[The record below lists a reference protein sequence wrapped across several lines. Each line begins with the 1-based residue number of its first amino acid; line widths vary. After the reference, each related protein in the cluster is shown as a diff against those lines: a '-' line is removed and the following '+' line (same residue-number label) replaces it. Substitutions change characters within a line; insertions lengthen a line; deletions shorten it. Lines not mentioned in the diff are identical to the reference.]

1 MKLNRMR
8 KIFSLTFLGLF
19 LFSSHSFSMGQKGD
33 FIGSAGMGILTSPT
47 LFLIS
52 PELAYVHSSDLTLG
66 GLAQMGLGGGG
77 VLFTASGAVRH
88 FFGGSPRVRPCI
100 EGALGLSLASSLFSS
115 SVGVHIGAGMGFD
128 YILDKRTAIGT
139 MIRLNFSPPLKSFF
153 LSWPI
158 VTLRFLL

>member
-1 MKLNRMR
+1 MKNL
-8 KIFSLTFLGLF
+8 ILIVVTFLI
-19 LFSSHSFSMGQKGD
+19 LFSGHSFGFGTKGE
-33 FIGSAGMGILTSPT
+33 FIGSAGMGIMTSPT

-52 PELAYVHSSDLTLG
+52 PELEYVHSEDLVLG

-77 VLFTASGAVRH
+77 VLFTASGKVRH
-88 FFGGSPRVRPCI
+88 YFGETTRVKPCV

-115 SVGVHIGAGMGFD
+115 AVGVHIEAGMGFD

-153 LSWPI
+153 ISWPI
-158 VTLRFLL
+158 VTMRFLL

>member
-1 MKLNRMR
+1 MKNL
-8 KIFSLTFLGLF
+8 IISAVVSLILISLP
-19 LFSSHSFSMGQKGD
+19 SFGMGTKGD

-52 PELAYVHSSDLTLG
+52 PELEYVHSEDLALG

-77 VLFTASGAVRH
+77 VLFTASGKIRH
-88 FFGGSPRVRPCI
+88 FFGGSPRVKPCV
-100 EGALGLSLASSLFSS
+100 EAGLGLSLASSLFSS
-115 SVGVHIGAGMGFD
+115 AVGVHIEAGMGFD

-139 MIRLNFSPPLKSFF
+139 MVRLNFSPPLKSFF

-158 VTLRFLL
+158 VTMRFLL

>member
-1 MKLNRMR
+1 MIR
-8 KIFSLTFLGLF
+8 LGLLLLGL
-19 LFSSHSFSMGQKGD
+19 LFCSVRSHAIGSKGD
-33 FIGSAGMGILTSPT
+33 FIGSAGLGIVTSPT

-52 PELAYVHSSDLTLG
+52 PQLEYVHSRDIQLG

-77 VLFTASGAVRH
+77 VLFTASGTVRH
-88 FFGGSPRVRPCI
+88 FFGGNPRVRPCV
-100 EGALGLSLASSLFSS
+100 EGALGLSLSSSLFSS

-128 YILDKRTAIGT
+128 YVLDKRTVIGT
-139 MIRLNFSPPLKSFF
+139 IIRLNFSPPVNSFF

>member
-1 MKLNRMR
+1 MR
-8 KIFSLTFLGLF
+8 KRIVFYVL
-19 LFSSHSFSMGQKGD
+19 SSFFISGAAFSMGQKGD
-33 FIGSAGMGILTSPT
+33 FVGSAGMGIMTSPT

-52 PELAYVHSSDLTLG
+52 PQLEYVHRSDLNLG

-77 VLFTASGAVRH
+77 VLFTASGTVRH
-88 FFGGSPRVRPCI
+88 FFGGNPRVRPCV

-128 YILDKRTAIGT
+128 YIIDKRTAIGT